1 MVYFYYVNS
10 IHYKLRVSG
19 YRDLSATST
28 PTARSP
34 SPESELSGYG
44 SASSFGYRMPEK
56 LQIVKPMEGSA
67 TLHHWQRLA
76 TPHMAGIFE
85 ERDGVQIKHE
95 QPLNDLDSTTYSM
108 MDVEEE
114 GAFDNV
120 AGCLIC
126 VYVVH
131 I

>member
-1 MVYFYYVNS
+1 MFWCHKRYGLFDC
-10 IHYKLRVSG
+10 REWSG
-19 YRDLSATST
+19 GST
-28 PTARSP
+28 PTVRSP

-95 QPLNDLDSTTYSM
+95 QPLTDMDSTTYSLL
-108 MDVEEE
+108 DVEEE
-114 GAFDNV
+114 GL
-120 AGCLIC
+120 CLFMVENKSFLVI
-126 VYVVH
+126 Y
-131 I
+131 

>member
-1 MVYFYYVNS
+1 MLYILPIDLDLIDSFIIIIVVFWW
-10 IHYKLRVSG
+10 LFREWSG
-19 YRDLSATST
+19 EST
-28 PTARSP
+28 PTVRSP

-44 SASSFGYRMPEK
+44 SASSFGFRMPEK

-95 QPLNDLDSTTYSM
+95 QPLNDSESSTYSLL
-108 MDVEEE
+108 DIEED
-114 GAFDNV
+114 GK
-120 AGCLIC
+120 
-126 VYVVH
+126 
-131 I
+131 

>member
-1 MVYFYYVNS
+1 M
-10 IHYKLRVSG
+10 
-19 YRDLSATST
+19 
-28 PTARSP
+28 RSP

-76 TPHMAGIFE
+76 TPNLAGIFE

-95 QPLNDLDSTTYSM
+95 ERIHDLDSTTYSLL
-108 MDVEEE
+108 DVEEE
-114 GAFDNV
+114 QDGKCCMLFF
-120 AGCLIC
+120 C
-126 VYVVH
+126 VIKGPMITKNTV
-131 I
+131 IP